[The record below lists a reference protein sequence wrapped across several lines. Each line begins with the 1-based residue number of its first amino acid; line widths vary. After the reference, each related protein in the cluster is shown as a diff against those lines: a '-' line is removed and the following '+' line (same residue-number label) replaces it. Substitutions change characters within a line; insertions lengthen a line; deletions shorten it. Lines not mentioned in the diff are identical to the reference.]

1 MVEVLNLRNR
11 TILPILCVGFV
22 LITWTCPSYAAKLKD
37 IRVGEYKTHTRIV
50 FEHGD
55 TIPQETLRPL
65 TSGQLSVVFPD
76 TELDLIRKIP
86 IDRSKRLK
94 EIKIWQRRNELS
106 LVLTF
111 AFAHFRYELSRIDQP
126 KRLVLDVYRMTPPKT
141 TSLSESEEKAAPA
154 APGNKDETP
163 DAQPL
168 TDKPETTPEDNFQT
182 HALNQTEPSSTTNR
196 TAELDEQQ
204 LVPQKSNDMSKQP
217 ASTSEPPI
225 PAETIESEQTAAQ
238 TLDPQR
244 QVRATEPPAQP
255 AVRPWRLQHY
265 LAIGLVILTL
275 AILVLLLVMLV
286 SKNRWANP
294 SPQIKADDALE
305 RQNER
310 IAVLDAQIQE
320 QLKRFEKV

>member
-1 MVEVLNLRNR
+1 
-11 TILPILCVGFV
+11 
-22 LITWTCPSYAAKLKD
+22 
-37 IRVGEYKTHTRIV
+37 
-50 FEHGD
+50 
-55 TIPQETLRPL
+55 
-65 TSGQLSVVFPD
+65 
-76 TELDLIRKIP
+76 
-86 IDRSKRLK
+86 
-94 EIKIWQRRNELS
+94 
-106 LVLTF
+106 
-111 AFAHFRYELSRIDQP
+111 
-126 KRLVLDVYRMTPPKT
+126 
-141 TSLSESEEKAAPA
+141 
-154 APGNKDETP
+154 
-163 DAQPL
+163 
-168 TDKPETTPEDNFQT
+168 
-182 HALNQTEPSSTTNR
+182 
-196 TAELDEQQ
+196 
-204 LVPQKSNDMSKQP
+204 MSKQP
-217 ASTSEPPI
+217 TSTSEPPI